1 MTEKN
6 LPQKLIKLD
15 GGAKN
20 WGGGRV
26 WVHAALFHPR
36 TPLVADS
43 TAVAASQ
50 SPLAICPVTLHHH
63 RGQRALCLPINGPR
77 SASVSPSPPQTPT
90 IQQEAEMKQKHL
102 GVGYFPAAPPHTSVP
117 PATLSLRPAVG
128 RHHPQPI
135 CTCVEYLPRF
145 AGRKS
150 AGARCKLPVPP
161 AVTVHPCNQI
171 MPAEGSGT
179 KACKF

>member
-20 WGGGRV
+20 WGGGRGRV

-102 GVGYFPAAPPHTSVP
+102 GVGYFPAAPPAH
-117 PATLSLRPAVG
+117 LRPSSCSEFASG
-128 RHHPQPI
+128 RGSPSPTTHLHLRRIPAAFCRAKKRGRTLQA
-135 CTCVEYLPRF
+135 PRSP
-145 AGRKS
+145 GGNCS
-150 AGARCKLPVPP
+150 PL
-161 AVTVHPCNQI
+161 
-171 MPAEGSGT
+171 
-179 KACKF
+179 